1 MKLTIQK
8 RLSQRLLKSGK
19 KRIKFNP
26 EMLTDIKEAI
36 TKADIRNL
44 ISGRVII
51 KEKKKG
57 ISRARIRKRHPGQ
70 GSRKGKKTARLKPK
84 RVWMNKIRLQRSLI
98 RELKEKGLIDKKTF
112 RELYLKS
119 KGGFFRSKAHMKLYI
134 REKGLIIEKGVKK

>member
-84 RVWMNKIRLQRSLI
+84 RVWMNKIRLQRKLI